1 MKRIEAFFEFGRL
14 ETVVEAVE
22 KAGAQGVTVIYA
34 RGRGAAER
42 LPIHSKRG
50 TSMQRP
56 LFNIIDGIVTIV
68 DDHLVEPIV
77 EAIKNH
83 TSTGSKG
90 IVIVSDVNKVVKL

>member
-14 ETVVEAVE
+14 ETIVEAVE
-22 KAGAQGVTVIYA
+22 KAGAQGITVIYA

-42 LPIHSKRG
+42 QPRHMGRG

-56 LFNIIDGIVTIV
+56 LFNIIDGIVTV
-68 DDHLVEPIV
+68 VEDHLVEPVV

-83 TSTGSKG
+83 TNIGSKG

>member
-14 ETVVEAVE
+14 EAVVEAVE
-22 KAGAQGVTVIYA
+22 RAGAQGITVIYA

-42 LPIHSKRG
+42 LPLHTNRG
-50 TSMQRP
+50 TVMQKP
-56 LFNIIDGIVTIV
+56 LFNIIDGIVTVV

-77 EAIKNH
+77 EAIKKH
-83 TSTGSKG
+83 TVVGSKG